1 MKHSDRQQVMFSDI
15 PEGHARFPGVDADG
29 YGTHDI
35 HRAVGQGPRMHP
47 NGRMRARPLWD
58 PFEGFV
64 APRRPA

>member
-1 MKHSDRQQVMFSDI
+1 MKQLELAIIS
-15 PEGHARFPGVDADG
+15 EGHARFPGVDAEG

-35 HRAVGQGPRMHP
+35 HRAVGQGPRTHP

-58 PFEGFV
+58 PFEGFI

>member
-1 MKHSDRQQVMFSDI
+1 MKQLELPTI
-15 PEGHARFPGVDADG
+15 PEGHARFPGIDAEG

-35 HRAVGQGPRMHP
+35 HRAVGQGPRNHP
-47 NGRMRARPLWD
+47 NGRTRARPLWD

>member
-1 MKHSDRQQVMFSDI
+1 MKQLELATI
-15 PEGHARFPGVDADG
+15 PEGHARFPGIDAEG

-35 HRAVGQGPRMHP
+35 NRAVGQGPRLHP

-58 PFEGFV
+58 PFEGFI